1 MGDNMTHVCASVIV
15 IDPVEYKIL
24 LVHHK
29 KLKKWVQPGGHIEEH
44 EDPESA
50 AIREVYEE
58 TGLEI
63 ELLGERFPTAHD
75 FIRPLGIQRT
85 VKENQDVYIS
95 IIYPGIPRYEKRVE
109 LNWEESNSI
118 GWFTREELNHI
129 DVFDDILVSYDYVI
143 KHYFNKTN

>member
-1 MGDNMTHVCASVIV
+1 MKTHVCASVIL
-15 IDPVEYKIL
+15 IEPEEKKIL

-29 KLKKWVQPGGHIEEH
+29 KLNKWVQPGGHIEEH
-44 EDPESA
+44 EDPEQA
-50 AIREVYEE
+50 AIREVKEE

-63 ELLGERFPTAHD
+63 ELLGERFPTEND

-85 VKENQDVYIS
+85 VKENGDVYIS
-95 IIYPGIPRYEKRVE
+95 IIYPGIPVIRKLVE

-129 DVFDDILVSYDYVI
+129 NVFDDILVSYDYVI
-143 KHYFNKTN
+143 EHYFK

>member
-1 MGDNMTHVCASVIV
+1 M
-15 IDPVEYKIL
+15 
-24 LVHHK
+24 VHHK

-44 EDPESA
+44 EDPEKA

-63 ELLGERFPTAHD
+63 ELLGERFPTAYD

-85 VKENQDVYIS
+85 VKENKDVYIS
-95 IIYPGIPRYEKRVE
+95 IIYPGVPKYDKRVE

-143 KHYFNKTN
+143 EHYFRKTI